1 MEDARAADSATVA
14 ALRRGDGA
22 AFAALVKLH
31 QPSFLRIARVWVR
44 DASAAGEVVQAA
56 WLAALESIDRFEGR
70 SSLRTWIFTILA
82 NRARTRAVREARNL
96 PFSAIGEQDSP
107 TVDPAAFGRDG
118 MWRSAPPRLDCDPET
133 NLLTGELRSHILG
146 AVDELPDH
154 MRAVITLRDI
164 VGMSPQEVS
173 DILEISDGNQRVIL
187 HRARAKLRTALRP
200 VVEVTT

>member
-1 MEDARAADSATVA
+1 VGDDDGILARLRAGDEAAFETLVAQHDA
-14 ALRRGDGA
+14 ALHRVART
-22 AFAALVKLH
+22 FVPTAAL
-31 QPSFLRIARVWVR
+31 A
-44 DASAAGEVVQAA
+44 DDVVQET
-56 WLAALESIDRFEGR
+56 WLAVIRGLDRFEGR